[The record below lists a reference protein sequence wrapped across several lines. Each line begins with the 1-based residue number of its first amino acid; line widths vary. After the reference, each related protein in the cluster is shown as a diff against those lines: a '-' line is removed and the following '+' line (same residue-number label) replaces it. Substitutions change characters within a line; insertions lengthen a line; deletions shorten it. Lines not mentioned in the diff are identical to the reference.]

1 LWWVLFVFL
10 LVNEQNSTL
19 TKNKTKEKKNKPMEI
34 KQGAFF
40 RNKGYTTSNT
50 GIFVLKQKNALLLC
64 AL

>member
-1 LWWVLFVFL
+1 MKKIVPL
-10 LVNEQNSTL
+10 
-19 TKNKTKEKKNKPMEI
+19 KRKKPKKKKNKPMEI

-50 GIFVLKQKNALLLC
+50 GIFVFKQKNALLLC

>member
-1 LWWVLFVFL
+1 
-10 LVNEQNSTL
+10 VNKIVPEQNQR
-19 TKNKTKEKKNKPMEI
+19 KKKNKPMEI